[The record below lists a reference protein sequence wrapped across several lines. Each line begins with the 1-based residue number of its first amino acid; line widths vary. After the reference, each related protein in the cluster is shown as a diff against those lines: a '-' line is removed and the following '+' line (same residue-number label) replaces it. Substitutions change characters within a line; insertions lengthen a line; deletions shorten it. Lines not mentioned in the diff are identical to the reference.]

1 MSTDLMTIP
10 TGTSNSDDLSDQ
22 RIGNDVEL
30 RELVYQSLERDG
42 LITRIKAQLRAAVF
56 KTIEKAANSS
66 STTSHLPSNDGITG
80 RICRALVLDWLEYS
94 RLLYTEDVFKV
105 ETTGPNHPAPLTRTE
120 LLEQLHIKS
129 NQNVSQPILHVLLDE
144 NTNRVKENNSI
155 EFIFNRKKY
164 FCFLSF
170 SLLQRLIHFLII
182 LKNQLILIFQLKKL
196 MILILY
202 VIIFVHFFHQHLIQL
217 Y

>member
-1 MSTDLMTIP
+1 MNIP

-42 LITRIKAQLRAAVF
+42 LISRLKAQLRAAVF
-56 KTIEKAANSS
+56 KTIEKTTNPHGTNSHSPLS
-66 STTSHLPSNDGITG
+66 SDGING
-80 RICRALVLDWLEYS
+80 RICRALILDWLEYS

-129 NQNVSQPILHVLLDE
+129 NQNGSQPLLHVLLDHSI
-144 NTNRVKENNSI
+144 NRVKKKFKNSI
-155 EFIFNRKKY
+155 KLFFSVLVSFNY
-164 FCFLSF
+164 QF
-170 SLLQRLIHFLII
+170 SS
-182 LKNQLILIFQLKKL
+182 
-196 MILILY
+196 
-202 VIIFVHFFHQHLIQL
+202 
-217 Y
+217 